1 MLTRSGLQVLARVV
15 RFTPMSLAEVRALF
29 AEFAADGIDDEMQAV
44 DDLAALERGE
54 LVALRAQA
62 GHEVEDEGRRVFWPQ
77 ETHEPVLVP
86 AGDGAEA
93 VLAERAYEAADTAS
107 DGLAFDLRLNG
118 HPVTAADLARLPVRY
133 ERTAG

>member
-1 MLTRSGLQVLARVV
+1 MSTRSGLQVLARVV

-29 AEFAADGIDDEMQAV
+29 AEFAADGVHESQAV

-107 DGLAFDLRLNG
+107 DGLASDLRLNG

-133 ERTAG
+133 ERTSG

>member
-1 MLTRSGLQVLARVV
+1 MSTRSGLQVLARVV

-29 AEFAADGIDDEMQAV
+29 AEFAADGVHETQAV

-62 GHEVEDEGRRVFWPQ
+62 GHAVEDEGRRVFWPQ